1 MPGKYSNERIYFLL
15 RWGDDVLTNLLK
27 NNQVEK
33 PIRKKKRVLSE
44 NTLDFFFISQNFM
57 HILHIYVNINDR
69 CDQYHEMRML
79 YGKEKYNQLM
89 LIDKE
94 KKVSSPPLIF
104 HGLL

>member
-1 MPGKYSNERIYFLL
+1 MSGKYSNERIYFLL

>member
-1 MPGKYSNERIYFLL
+1 
-15 RWGDDVLTNLLK
+15 V
-27 NNQVEK
+27 
-33 PIRKKKRVLSE
+33 KKRLAWTISH
-44 NTLDFFFISQNFM
+44 NHIDHKTLDFFFISQNFM

>member
-1 MPGKYSNERIYFLL
+1 VPGKYSNERIYFLL

-79 YGKEKYNQLM
+79 YGKEKYNHLM

>member
-1 MPGKYSNERIYFLL
+1 
-15 RWGDDVLTNLLK
+15 VLTNLLK

>member
-1 MPGKYSNERIYFLL
+1 VPGKYSNERIYFLL

>member
-1 MPGKYSNERIYFLL
+1 
-15 RWGDDVLTNLLK
+15 
-27 NNQVEK
+27 
-33 PIRKKKRVLSE
+33 
-44 NTLDFFFISQNFM
+44 M

-89 LIDKE
+89 LVDKE
-94 KKVSSPPLIF
+94 KKVSSTPLIF